1 MSIASVDPIT
11 GKVTGNRNGSVVITV
26 TDRNNAELSYPV
38 EVSNVW
44 RLNINETLMTGPE
57 SIEWMKSIG
66 GTSLY
71 DQMFHST
78 FDSGEVHDDVRS
90 VYLPLPFRERFYWL
104 CMPDRSNP
112 RNWIFLHRGIFE
124 FYRAPNQYLPAWCLT
139 PL

>member
-26 TDRNNAELSYPV
+26 TDRNNAGLSYPV

-71 DQMFHST
+71 DQMFHLDIRLWGS
-78 FDSGEVHDDVRS
+78 S
-90 VYLPLPFRERFYWL
+90 
-104 CMPDRSNP
+104 
-112 RNWIFLHRGIFE
+112 
-124 FYRAPNQYLPAWCLT
+124 
-139 PL
+139 